1 MTSSEL
7 ENKIDKF
14 SDLLDDFGESTFNSK
29 ELWQLQKEI
38 SQNFK
43 ETDFDDREDRQNLWN
58 KFQGLVDTL
67 RRKQDNINSENE
79 KFADEADRLINKLKD
94 LIGGGLFSKQ
104 LEKADFAELK
114 NLSTEIFEFIKQ
126 PRFPSK
132 ERRAAT
138 LDKFNELREKL
149 REEENE
155 YYTKLREKIT
165 KRNNHSEELTEKII
179 RTIDACHPDSPLDD
193 LFELLGKLVFYLT
206 GIGFLFDAIEW
217 LLGIKE
223 EKPKNPLKVKSEAL
237 RDVRKLINDNK
248 DEITRED
255 KQKIY
260 ARLDIVQADLNKAW
274 DEYKAELEERKKI
287 REQKQIEWEKKQREY
302 EQKKMNWEKNQREYL
317 EKLEDR
323 LEKQI
328 AFKNKLTD
336 ILDKQNEF
344 LDKIENRLENQ
355 KDYLTKLNGQ
365 LDDLEDKYSDARSD
379 SFRDKVSDWIDET
392 KSKIDKVENDIDSIE
407 DKIRDVKK
415 RIDELEDKIS
425 DVEKSIEEIEKKID
439 EIRGKL

>member
-29 ELWQLQKEI
+29 DLWRLQKEI
-38 SQNFK
+38 FQNFK
-43 ETDFDDREDRQNLWN
+43 ETEFYDRNDRQNNWN

-67 RRKQDNINSENE
+67 RKKQDNINSENE
-79 KFADEADRLINKLKD
+79 KFADEADRLIDKLKES
-94 LIGGGLFSKQ
+94 IGGGLFSKQ
-104 LEKADFAELK
+104 LEKADFAEFR
-114 NLSTEIFEFIKQ
+114 NLSSEIFEFIKQ

-132 ERRAAT
+132 ERRIAVW
-138 LDKFNELREKL
+138 DKFNNLRDKL
-149 REEENE
+149 RKEEDE
-155 YYTKLREKIT
+155 YYSKIREKIT
-165 KRNNHSEELTEKII
+165 KRIDHSQELADKII
-179 RTIDACHPDSPLDD
+179 RTIDACHPDSPLEE
-193 LFELLGKLVFYLT
+193 LFELLGKLVLYLT
-206 GIGFLFDAIEW
+206 GIGFLIDAVEW
-217 LLGIKE
+217 LLGVKD
-223 EKPKNPLKVKSEAL
+223 EKPKNPLKVKSDAL
-237 RDVRKLINDNK
+237 RDVRKFINDNK
-248 DEITRED
+248 DDITRED

-274 DEYKAELEERKKI
+274 DDYKAELDERKKI
-287 REQKQIEWEKKQREY
+287 REQKQIEWEKRQKEF
-302 EQKKMNWEKNQREYL
+302 EQKKINWEKNQREFL

-328 AFKNKLTD
+328 AFKKKLND

-344 LDKIENRLENQ
+344 LSKSENRLDNQ

-415 RIDELEDKIS
+415 QIDELEDKIS
-425 DVEKSIEEIEKKID
+425 DVEKSIDDLEKKID
-439 EIRGKL
+439 EVRGKL